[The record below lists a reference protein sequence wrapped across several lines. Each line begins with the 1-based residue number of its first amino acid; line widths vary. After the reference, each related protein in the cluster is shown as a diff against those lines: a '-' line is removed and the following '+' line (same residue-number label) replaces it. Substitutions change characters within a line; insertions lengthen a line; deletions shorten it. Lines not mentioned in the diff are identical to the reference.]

1 MRRLNTMKTL
11 RFALAFLLLGIG
23 IGLLIAGG
31 IDRLEEDRSDSTR
44 AGLHVEPAEH
54 SKAKWGRAV
63 GHGARWSALSDVR
76 A

>member
-1 MRRLNTMKTL
+1 MRRLNTVKTL

-31 IDRLEEDRSDSTR
+31 IDRLEEDRNDGTL
-44 AGLHVEPAEH
+44 AGLQVEPAERG
-54 SKAKWGRAV
+54 KAKWGRAV
-63 GHGARWSALSDVR
+63 GHGARWSALSSVR